1 MERRLASTVLPVLIL
16 EIRILITHSLHS
28 AHHASF
34 VRPNSMFQI
43 PSVRAVLSCFHLAH
57 LWACRLLPESHQ
69 VLQVTLQTHHLALL
83 DLHSFLKDLIDT
95 NNSIFIIFHFI
106 IFIA

>member
-1 MERRLASTVLPVLIL
+1 MLSVLIL
-16 EIRILITHSLHS
+16 EIGILITQSLHS

-34 VRPNSMFQI
+34 VRPDSMFQI
-43 PSVRAVLSCFHLAH
+43 PGVRAVLSCFHLA

-83 DLHSFLKDLIDT
+83 NLHSFLKDLIDT
-95 NNSIFIIFHFI
+95 NNSIFVIFHFI